1 MRGHACIS
9 ALYDPVRVHVVSTSK
24 PYRAL
29 SHPRTALFS
38 SRSFCLLSAS
48 AAVRALTV
56 AATFLTDASDAAVQ
70 LVREFSSPVAAEC
83 GTWAPSVDT
92 EAAGATEPEVVTPAP
107 PLPVASEVGS
117 DGAASVHR
125 AVSRVQQRPR
135 EQG

>member
-1 MRGHACIS
+1 
-9 ALYDPVRVHVVSTSK
+9 
-24 PYRAL
+24 
-29 SHPRTALFS
+29 
-38 SRSFCLLSAS
+38 LLSDS

-83 GTWAPSVDT
+83 GTWTPSVDT
-92 EAAGATEPEVVTPAP
+92 IEAEPEVVAPAP

-117 DGAASVHR
+117 DGAASVYR
-125 AVSRVQQRPR
+125 AVDSVQQGPR